1 MNEQGRDS
9 LDAYYKEAA
18 TWNRDRLEAMRSSR
32 RTAWWAA
39 GSATLVAILLAF
51 ALMLLMPLKTVVP
64 YTLLVDRNTGFVQ
77 ALKPLDPD
85 KVAPDTALTQS
96 FLVQYVIARESFD
109 ADSLQA
115 NYRKVALW
123 SAETAR
129 SDYLNLMQVSNPL
142 SPLALYPRT
151 SIVETQVKSVSP
163 VGRNVALVRFDTIRR
178 DAGGQVQPPRSWVAL
193 IRYRFSGEPMKL
205 EDRFI
210 NPLGFQVL
218 RYRRDPETL
227 PPPSV
232 APVPGTVVAAQPV
245 VALPSTTN
253 VTVVTPGAAATPV
266 PGATPLPPATPSA
279 SPLAPAAR
287 AAAQRAQS
295 QRAAVP
301 PL

>member
-1 MNEQGRDS
+1 MNDQNREA

-18 TWNRDRLEAMRSSR
+18 TWNRDRLEAISASR
-32 RTAWWAA
+32 RTAWWVA
-39 GSATLVAILLAF
+39 GGATVVAILLAF

-129 SDYLNLMQVSNPL
+129 SDYLNFMQVSNPL
-142 SPLALYPRT
+142 SPLAAYPRT
-151 SIVETQVKSVSP
+151 TLVETQVKSVSP
-163 VGRNVALVRFDTIRR
+163 VGRNSALVRFDTIRR
-178 DAGGQVQPPRSWVAL
+178 DAGGQVQPPRAWVAV
-193 IRYRFSGEPMKL
+193 IRYRYSGEPMKL

-218 RYRRDPETL
+218 RYRKDPETL
-227 PPPSV
+227 PPASA
-232 APVPGTVVAAQPV
+232 APLAVTTPV

-253 VTVVTPGAAATPV
+253 VTVVTPGAATTAI
-266 PGATPLPPATPSA
+266 PGANPFAPATSPN

-287 AAAQRAQS
+287 AAAQRAQAR
-295 QRAAVP
+295 RAVEP